1 MKTSDFFD
9 SQLDDDLLPLPLH
22 FRLLRR
28 FERSRERVAADL
40 LPGGESLLDMGCGT
54 GELIALVRDR
64 YRRIVGADISPKAL
78 AAAATRSP
86 DAATSWMVVDA
97 SKQLPFA
104 SQSFTSLVSLSTLQ
118 YVIDPESFL
127 REAHR
132 VLAPGGSLLVETPN
146 VAYLPQRLRLLAGRP
161 IRTSYWR
168 HGIDGGNL
176 HYFTVDSLCELI
188 ERCGFRR
195 SRAAARASSRRCAPG
210 ASACSAATCS
220 CWRRAPDHGSSVIGY
235 MRLNSTHSPARSC
248 TLSDGCAPSCRRGR
262 AECSSRSRAPGAARC
277 CRC

>member
-28 FERSRERVAADL
+28 FERTRERVAADL
-40 LPGGESLLDMGCGT
+40 LPGGESLLDVGCGT
-54 GELIALVRDR
+54 GELIALVHDR
-64 YRRIVGADISPKAL
+64 YRRIVGADVSPKAL
-78 AAAATRSP
+78 AEAAARSLP
-86 DAATSWMVVDA
+86 RSSWMVVDA
-97 SKQLPFA
+97 SKPLPFA

-118 YVIDPESFL
+118 YVFDPEAFL

-161 IRTSYWR
+161 IRTSFWR

-176 HYFTVDSLCELI
+176 HYFTVDSLRELV
-188 ERCGFRR
+188 ERCGFRTEALSGSGIFAPLR
-195 SRAAARASSRRCAPG
+195 TWRVSLLCGNVFVLAAR
-210 ASACSAATCS
+210 
-220 CWRRAPDHGSSVIGY
+220 V
-235 MRLNSTHSPARSC
+235 
-248 TLSDGCAPSCRRGR
+248 
-262 AECSSRSRAPGAARC
+262 
-277 CRC
+277 